1 MHSAPSV
8 LYPVGR
14 PRVWGLILGVVWVGG
29 ALLAGAWCAHQM
41 NGVGWR
47 QWLAIVCVMLGGTV
61 AATRWLATP
70 AGDLQWDGVAW
81 CWTTQAAPGERI
93 AGRLVVYLDFQRWL
107 LVRLSGAAGRPYWFW
122 LEQYRQPER
131 WGDLRR
137 AVHSRAR
144 VSVDT
149 AGARSPG

>member
-1 MHSAPSV
+1 
-8 LYPVGR
+8 
-14 PRVWGLILGVVWVGG
+14 
-29 ALLAGAWCAHQM
+29 M

-70 AGDLQWDGVAW
+70 AGELQWDGVAW
-81 CWTTQAAPGERI
+81 CWTAQAAPGEGI
-93 AGRLVVYLDFQRWL
+93 AGRLVVHLDFQRWL
-107 LVRLSGAAGRPYWFW
+107 LVRLSGAAGGPYWFW
-122 LEQYRQPER
+122 LEQYRRPKR

-144 VSVDT
+144 VPVDT
-149 AGARSPG
+149 AGARSLG